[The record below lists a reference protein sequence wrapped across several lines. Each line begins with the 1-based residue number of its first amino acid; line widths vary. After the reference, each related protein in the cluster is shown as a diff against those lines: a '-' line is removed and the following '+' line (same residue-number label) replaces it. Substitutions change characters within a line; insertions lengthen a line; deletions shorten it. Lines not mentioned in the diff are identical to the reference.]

1 MSKKFDI
8 AILGGGCAGLS
19 LARELINLS
28 YPKRVII
35 IEPRTIYEHDRTW
48 CFWAEARHSLSE
60 IVSNQWQHW
69 RFSSQNYLVEQTGRS
84 LSYQQIRSSNFY
96 QACLESIATRPN
108 IELRQGLAAKTVS
121 IIDDLVSIGTDK
133 GPITADLVIDTRPRQ
148 PHDDTAMLWQ
158 VFSGADIE
166 TKLSCFEPLTAG
178 LMENMK
184 SDATGLKF
192 TYVLPTTKHRA
203 LVQTT
208 RFSLTKI
215 PPERLD
221 AEFHTDLD
229 AIIQG
234 PVTLKRWERGCLP
247 MGQTRIHSDT
257 SSRIIPGGQAAG
269 VLRASS
275 GYGFLRIQA
284 WARALADELV
294 KGGTPHA
301 KPFGSPLERNMD
313 AIFLA
318 ALSRSPHLAASWFI
332 RLAEY
337 LTGDEFG
344 QLMSQSPSLSS
355 WLKVV
360 SALPK
365 IEFLHALFWG
375 RPQIY
380 TNHDQVTK

>member
-1 MSKKFDI
+1 MSEKFDI

-19 LARELINLS
+19 LARELTNLS
-28 YPKRVII
+28 YSKRVII
-35 IEPRTIYEHDRTW
+35 IEPRTLYEHDRTW

-60 IVSNQWQHW
+60 IVSTQWQHW
-69 RFSSQNYLVEQTGRS
+69 RFSSQNHVVEQTGRG
-84 LSYQQIRSSNFY
+84 LRYQQIRSSSFY
-96 QACLESIATRPN
+96 QACIKTIAARPN
-108 IELRQGLAAKTVS
+108 IELRQGLSAKTVS
-121 IIDDLVSIGTDK
+121 IIDDLVSIETDK
-133 GPITADLVIDTRPRQ
+133 GSITADLVIDTRPR
-148 PHDDTAMLWQ
+148 PPLEDTAMLWQ
-158 VFSGADIE
+158 VFSGADVE
-166 TKLSCFEPLTAG
+166 TKEPCFEPLTAG

-192 TYVLPTTKHRA
+192 TYVLPTTEHRA

-221 AEFHTDLD
+221 AEFHADLD
-229 AIIQG
+229 AIVQG
-234 PVTLKRWERGCLP
+234 PVTLKRWERGSLP
-247 MGQTRIHSDT
+247 MGQTRIHANT
-257 SSRIIPGGQAAG
+257 SSKIIPGGQAAG

-284 WARALADELV
+284 WARDLANELV
-294 KGGTPHA
+294 EGRTPLA

-344 QLMSQSPSLSS
+344 QLMSQSPSLNS

-375 RPQIY
+375 RPQMY
-380 TNHDQVTK
+380 TNYDRVTK